1 MINGAILR
9 DAMISAAFNI
19 TNQRDAVNA
28 LNVFP
33 VPDGDTGTNMSMTI
47 TAARKELE
55 RLPDDV
61 PVAKV
66 AKTTSSAMLRG
77 ARGNSGVILS
87 LIFRGIAKGLKG
99 KEEIDAQ
106 DIILALSYGVESAYK
121 AVMTPTEGTILTV
134 VRVATREGA
143 RYGTEHKDAS
153 FDEVFG
159 AVIEGAKDALAQT
172 PELLPV
178 LKKAGVVDAGGQ
190 GLLLIFEGMQSV
202 FKDGVIVAN
211 ESDSEPQEQEN
222 VVRRESAP
230 AAKAESS
237 DAPAANNGPLTSG
250 TLQYIYCVELLVMR
264 DASAKKDPSALKAYL
279 ESIGDQL
286 TVKVDPELIKVHV
299 HTNDPGRAMNQA
311 LKYGVLAKASINNMD
326 RPEND
331 SLQKVDLHQY
341 HSEPERL
348 ADSSEESSGEI
359 EAVEITKEVGF
370 VSVSAGD
377 GIAALFEEVGVDIV
391 VSGGQTMNPSTEDIL
406 RAVEKVPASTV
417 FVLPNN
423 KNIIMAAE
431 QVAALSTR
439 KVIVLPTRTI
449 PQGVTALMHFN
460 PDATVEE
467 NHLEMSRSLDTVDT
481 AQVTFAARDSVV
493 DGLKIKEGQMLGM
506 ENGAITVVEDSA
518 LTAAYKITRH
528 LCNRKTTMVTIFFG
542 EGATEEEAMELETM
556 IRDKFKDLETAVIPG
571 GQPVYSYIISVE

>member
-1 MINGAILR
+1 
-9 DAMISAAFNI
+9 MISAAYNI

-47 TAARKELE
+47 TSARKELE

-61 PVAKV
+61 AVDKV

-87 LIFRGIAKGLKG
+87 LIFRGLAKGLKG
-99 KEEIDAQ
+99 KEEIDVR
-106 DIILALSYGVESAYK
+106 DMILALSYGVESAYK

-134 VRVATREGA
+134 VRLATQAGA
-143 RYGTEHKDAS
+143 RYGTEHKEAS
-153 FDEVFG
+153 FAEVF
-159 AVIEGAKDALAQT
+159 AHVIEGARDALAQT

-202 FKDGVIVAN
+202 FQDGVIVAN
-211 ESDSEPQEQEN
+211 TSDSEPQEQEN
-222 VVRRESAP
+222 VQRREAAP
-230 AAKAESS
+230 APAPAEGAESAS
-237 DAPAANNGPLTSG
+237 VPAAAGEPLTSG

-264 DASAKKDPSALKAYL
+264 DPAAKKDPTALKAYL

-286 TVKVDPELIKVHV
+286 TVKVEPELIKVHV

-311 LKYGVLAKASINNMD
+311 LKYGVLAKAAVNNMD

-331 SLQKVDLHQY
+331 PMQKVDLHQY
-341 HSEPERL
+341 HSEPERIGEP
-348 ADSSEESSGEI
+348 DEESSGTV
-359 EAVEITKEVGF
+359 APVEITKEVGF

-377 GIAALFEEVGVDIV
+377 GIAALFQDIGVDLV

-406 RAVEKVPASTV
+406 NAVEQVPASTV

-449 PQGVTALMHFN
+449 PQGVTALIHYN
-460 PDATVEE
+460 PDLSVEE

-542 EGATEEEAMELETM
+542 EGATEEEAAELETM
-556 IRDKFKDLETAVIPG
+556 IRDKFKDIETAVIPG